1 MPTIE
6 HDFNVLMAGLEILH
20 EELAIHAVEGLLG
33 ARQAQTA
40 CRKSKPHGREGRCS
54 GTDQKDRGAPRASR
68 PQHADA
74 AIGSDAL
81 AMPARTQVRHW
92 AAAVRL
98 NAVCRPCRG
107 TEFGSGSRGGTTVP
121 AMRCPVKL
129 PVNVVPARPATRRSQ
144 QRLMSR
150 QSGETCGYESARTT
164 ESIGKTTDAALLLPP
179 ARWP

>member
-1 MPTIE
+1 VLAWLSLAPTR
-6 HDFNVLMAGLEILH
+6 
-20 EELAIHAVEGLLG
+20 ELAVRGASRARNPRQHGEAQQGKRRQLAGSQSRTTGRAAVLAPTRKIGVLLVPVAPRTQMPRSAPTHWRCRHG
-33 ARQAQTA
+33 
-40 CRKSKPHGREGRCS
+40 RKSS
-54 GTDQKDRGAPRASR
+54 
-68 PQHADA
+68 
-74 AIGSDAL
+74 
-81 AMPARTQVRHW
+81 HW

-129 PVNVVPARPATRRSQ
+129 PVNVVAARPATRRSQ

-150 QSGETCGYESARTT
+150 QSGETCGYERARTT